1 MRMIAAWSLRRF
13 ALRVAAVCGIAATL
27 TVWWRAPGWQDWEV
41 DPWFQRTVQHL
52 VALSPSTVVS
62 RATASSS
69 PLTGA
74 LGLITLLAVPER
86 RSGAVV
92 VLRDGLPVS
101 AFAGGP
107 VTVLVAPGDTL
118 AVDSPDPGTA
128 IRVLAV
134 TGPVALQIAPLA
146 AIGDL
151 PAGVA
156 ILGRVAR
163 SP

>member
-1 MRMIAAWSLRRF
+1 MIAAWSLRRF
-13 ALRVAAVCGIAATL
+13 ALQVAAVCGIAATL

-52 VALSPSTVVS
+52 VALRPSTVVVD
-62 RATASSS
+62 RATANSS
-69 PLTGA
+69 PSSGA

-86 RSGAVV
+86 RSGATV

-128 IRVLAV
+128 IRILAV
-134 TGPVALQIAPLA
+134 TGPVAFHMAPLA

-151 PAGVA
+151 PAGVDV
-156 ILGRVAR
+156 LGRVAR
-163 SP
+163 SA